1 VVTSGPD
8 ASLVGKTL
16 DDRYEILELI
26 GHGGVGVVYRARRV
40 KLDRMVV
47 VKVLQDSLVE
57 DDDFVRRFQREAV
70 AMSRL
75 HHPHCV
81 AVIDFGVH
89 ETRPYLVLE
98 YVPGETV
105 TKLLGQ
111 GPFKPVRAVQIALQL
126 LETLEYFHRNHV
138 IHRDLKSENVMLVE
152 SESGGTEDFVKVLDF
167 GMAKILTGP
176 GADSQLSMI
185 GLLAGTPSAMAP
197 EQIRQLPP
205 DPRIDIYSTGILLYE
220 MIVGRRPFRGSDRE
234 AVLRMQIS
242 TPPEPPRKIVGENAL
257 SAELERVII
266 RALEKDRVDRYGTV
280 DEMAAELRMTPEGR
294 VTVSAPAGSQRGS
307 STPGWAWRGKWLLLA
322 GVAAAT
328 ALVGLSATQL
338 RRNVKSASSARAA
351 ATAATAAAA
360 ATTATLTAAPPSA
373 IPTPQPVVE
382 SWLAHRE
389 LAISYTR
396 RGQHD
401 DAFRE
406 IGAAVA
412 ADSVA
417 AGADQDLLD
426 ALAEALTKERVSF
439 MVDAFHANPR
449 LVEVLANVA
458 ANGASFEL
466 RHAAYDQLRTLGQD
480 SHADLIG
487 MRLLDL
493 DQAPKCSQMRAAF
506 KELRTS
512 KDPRV
517 KILTTNLRSRSRKD
531 PQLKCLHRLLRR

>member
-1 VVTSGPD
+1 VVTSSPD
-8 ASLVGKTL
+8 SSLVGQLL
-16 DDRYEILELI
+16 DHRYELLELI

-40 KLDRMVV
+40 KLDRIVA

-57 DDDFVRRFQREAV
+57 AEDFVRRFQREAI

-98 YVPGETV
+98 YVPGATV
-105 TKLLGQ
+105 TKLLGN
-111 GPFKPVRAVQIALQL
+111 GPFDPVRAVQIGLQL

-176 GADSQLSMI
+176 GADSQLSKI

-205 DPRIDIYSTGILLYE
+205 DPRIDIYATGILLYE
-220 MIVGRRPFRGSDRE
+220 MVVGRRPFRGADRE
-234 AVLRMQIS
+234 SVLRMQIS
-242 TPPEPPRKIVGENAL
+242 APPKPPREILGENAL

-280 DEMAAELRMTPEGR
+280 DEMAAELRLTPEGR
-294 VTVSAPAGSQRGS
+294 ANASLPVASPSQPRP
-307 STPGWAWRGKWLLLA
+307 TMPGRLRRGKWSLFA
-322 GVAAAT
+322 GVAAAI
-328 ALVGLSATQL
+328 ALVGLS
-338 RRNVKSASSARAA
+338 
-351 ATAATAAAA
+351 TAA
-360 ATTATLTAAPPSA
+360 LRSKPKKAPPSA
-373 IPTPQPVVE
+373 SATAVAHTATPAAVAPAVPPTQAPVVE
-382 SWLAHRE
+382 KWLTHKA
-389 LAISYTR
+389 LAVSYTH

-401 DAFRE
+401 EAFQE
-406 IGAAVA
+406 VSAAVA
-412 ADSVA
+412 ENPSAASADP
-417 AGADQDLLD
+417 DLLD
-426 ALAEALTKERVSF
+426 SIVEALTKERVAF
-439 MVDAFHANPR
+439 MVDAFRENPR
-449 LVEVLANVA
+449 LVEVLANAA
-458 ANGASFEL
+458 ANGSSFEL
-466 RHAAYDQLRTLGQD
+466 RHAAYDSLRALGQE
-480 SHADLIG
+480 SHADLTA
-487 MRLLDL
+487 MRILDIE
-493 DQAPKCSQMRAAF
+493 QAPKCPQMRSAF

-517 KILTTNLRSRSRKD
+517 KELTANLRKRSRKD
-531 PQLKCLHRLLRR
+531 QHVKCLRRLL